1 MQDIAAQLKRQ
12 RVFFRSGRTHKVS
25 FRIEALRKLRQAITA
40 NERQICAALAEDL
53 GKPELESVVSEIA
66 LVTREIDFIC
76 RNLRR
81 WAKPRQV
88 GTSLLNFPARGLVRH
103 EPLGVALIIG
113 PWNYPFQLILS
124 PLVGALAAGNCA
136 LLKPSE
142 AAAHTSGVISRLI
155 SEVFPDEYVCAV
167 AGGPEL
173 AQSLLEEQFDIVF
186 FTGSTVI
193 GRQVMQAAARHL
205 TPVILELGGKSPAIV
220 DADADLEVAARRI
233 VWGKFFNAGQTCV
246 APDYLLVHDTVKQPL
261 LDRMTARIT
270 ACFGPEPGVSPDFAR
285 IINTAHFDRLAG
297 YLAEGRVI
305 AGGDLD
311 RDSRY
316 LAPTLLD
323 GVSWQSPIMQEE
335 VFGPILPVL
344 SFSDQDDVLELIS
357 RFPAPLALYYFSQ
370 DADKQRRL
378 MQAGTFGGGC
388 INDTVIHLT
397 EHHLP
402 FGGVGPSG
410 LGRYHGRAS
419 FEAFSYRKS
428 ILKRGTWLDLPL
440 RYPPYAG
447 KLKMLKALLKW
458 L

>member
-12 RVFFRSGRTHKVS
+12 RVFFRSGRPHKVS
-25 FRIEALRKLRQAITA
+25 FRLDALRKLRQAIIA
-40 NERQICAALAEDL
+40 NERQICAALADDL
-53 GKPELESVVSEIA
+53 GKPELESIVSEIA

-76 RNLRR
+76 RNLKR
-81 WAKPRQV
+81 WAKPLQV
-88 GTSLLNFPARGLVRH
+88 GTSLLNFPAKGLVRH

-113 PWNYPFQLILS
+113 PWNYPCQLILS

-136 LLKPSE
+136 LVKPSE
-142 AAAHTSGVISRLI
+142 VAPHTSDVICRML
-155 SEVFPDEYVCAV
+155 SELFPDEYVTV
-167 AGGPEL
+167 MPGGPEI
-173 AQSLLEEQFDIVF
+173 AKALLDERFDIIF
-186 FTGSTVI
+186 FTGSTLV

-220 DADADLEVAARRI
+220 DDDADLDTAARRI

-246 APDYLLVHDTVKQPL
+246 APDYLLVHDNVKQAL

-270 ACFGPEPGVSPDFAR
+270 ACFGTEPRQSPDFAR
-285 IINTAHFDRLAG
+285 IINTTHFDRLAG
-297 YLAEGRVI
+297 YLADGRVV

-311 RDSRY
+311 RDARY
-316 LAPTLLD
+316 LAPTILD
-323 GVSWQSPIMQEE
+323 GISWQSPIMQEE
-335 VFGPILPVL
+335 IFGPILPVL
-344 SFSDQDDVLELIS
+344 SFGAQEDVLELIG
-357 RFPAPLALYYFSQ
+357 RRPAPLALYYFSQ
-370 DADKQRRL
+370 DADKQRRI
-378 MQAGTFGGGC
+378 MTAGTFGGGC

-410 LGRYHGRAS
+410 QGRYHGRAS

-428 ILKRGTWLDLPL
+428 VLKRGTWFDLPL

-447 KLKMLKALLKW
+447 KLNILKTLFKW
-458 L
+458 F